1 MSLIQRVPARYLWP
15 VLLLLGLCF
24 GSILGLILVTT
35 SAQDRLE
42 AERETRTLEAALAT
56 SVAMVE
62 HDLQDYAKWD
72 DAVRHIS
79 ADFSAAWVD
88 DNVTAYLGKT
98 QNYDHVF
105 VIGPDGGTRYAFS
118 EGERSSSEVAQV
130 LGPSIQTAMAQ
141 VRAMS
146 DRGTPIISGFARE
159 KHQVFIYSAAAV
171 VPLTDKMSQPAGGEH
186 LLVIAERFDAKHIA
200 GVRRKHH
207 LPTLAL
213 NLAQPAPS
221 STAVVVKDVE
231 GNQIA
236 SLDVAFE
243 TPGTQF
249 RREVIPGFA
258 GIMAVAFLAALF
270 ILRQGSQSIAA
281 LTASQAK
288 TQHLANHDPL
298 TELPNRRV
306 LLGQLNEAVASGHHF
321 VLLYMDLDGFKGV
334 NDLYGHGAGDALL
347 REVAS
352 RLAAAAPG
360 HSLIARTGGDEFAIL
375 CQLNAK
381 DGGCLLAERII
392 DSFQTTVPIAGA
404 NILIGISVGVVAS
417 SSDTLLDVDELMRRA
432 DVAMYN
438 AKAMGK
444 NRWSDFT
451 PELDEEHVVRK
462 RLEHDLRA
470 AVAANQI
477 EVAYQP
483 IVLAESGTVVG
494 LEALA
499 RWTHPTEGPIAPDVF
514 IPLAEMTG
522 LIGSLG
528 GQVLHRACAD
538 IKPLAI
544 DLSVNLSPAQFWDA
558 HLADQISAILAD
570 TGFPA
575 DRLELEIT
583 ESYLLGRPEAAAA
596 IMAELRTLG
605 IRLALDDFGTGFA
618 SIGYLKAFKF
628 DRLKIDKL
636 FVKEAIVGGA
646 GRDLLVAIVAL
657 AQALG
662 LKITAEGVETE
673 DQAAL
678 ARAAGCHWLQGWLF
692 GRPMSV
698 SQLQHRHL
706 RRMVRASARSC
717 LPER

>member
-42 AERETRTLEAALAT
+42 AVRETRTLEAALAT
-56 SVAMVE
+56 SVSMVE

-79 ADFSAAWVD
+79 SDFSAVWID
-88 DNVTAYLGKT
+88 DNITAYLGKT

-105 VIGPDGGTRYAFS
+105 VIGPDGETRYAFS
-118 EGERSSSEVAQV
+118 NGNRSSSKLAEI
-130 LGPSIQTAMAQ
+130 LGPSIQTAMAK
-141 VRAMS
+141 VRAMD
-146 DRGTPIISGFARE
+146 DRGTPIVSGFARE
-159 KHQVFIYSAAAV
+159 KRQVFVYSVAAV
-171 VPLTDKMSQPAGGEH
+171 VPLTNKVSAPVGERH
-186 LLVIAERFDAKHIA
+186 LLVIAERFDASHLASIR
-200 GVRRKHH
+200 GKHH
-207 LPTLAL
+207 LPALAL
-213 NLAQPAPS
+213 NLARPAPS
-221 STAVVVKDVE
+221 SAALALRDMD

-236 SLDVAFE
+236 SVEVAFE

-258 GIMAVAFLAALF
+258 GIMVVAVIAALF
-270 ILRQGSQSIAA
+270 ILRQGGQSIAA
-281 LTASQAK
+281 LTASQAR

-306 LLGQLNEAVASGHHF
+306 LLGRLNEAIATGNHF

-352 RLAAAAPG
+352 RLAAAAPA

-375 CQLNAK
+375 CQLDV
-381 DGGCLLAERII
+381 DGPGCSLAERII
-392 DSFQTTVPIAGA
+392 ASFQTTVPVAGA
-404 NILIGISVGVVAS
+404 NILIGISVGVVTS
-417 SSDTLLDVDELMRRA
+417 SSDALVDIDELMRRA

-438 AKAMGK
+438 AKARGK

-451 PELDEEHVVRK
+451 LELDEEHLVRK
-462 RLEHDLRA
+462 RLEQDLRIA
-470 AVAANQI
+470 IAENRI
-477 EVAYQP
+477 ELAYQP
-483 IVLAESGTVVG
+483 IVLAESGAIVG

-499 RWTHPTEGPIAPDVF
+499 RWTHPTEGPIPPDVF

-528 GQVLHRACAD
+528 GQVLRRACID
-538 IKPLAI
+538 IKPLGI

-583 ESYLLGRPEAAAA
+583 ESYLLGRPQAAAA
-596 IMAELRTLG
+596 IMADLRTLG

-618 SIGYLKAFKF
+618 SIGYLQSFKF

-636 FVKEAIVGGA
+636 FVKEAMGCA
-646 GRDLLVAIVAL
+646 SGRDLLVAIVAL

-662 LKITAEGVETE
+662 LRITAEGVETE

-692 GRPMSV
+692 GRPMPL
-698 SQLQHRHL
+698 SQLLQESSL
-706 RRMVRASARSC
+706 RRGTQKR
-717 LPER
+717 